1 MNEFETT
8 LRKVRDSV
16 THGSDLLT
24 VMDQTK
30 DARTFPSELA
40 GTERDIYVLPYS
52 SRPAYI
58 GERWK

>member
-8 LRKVRDSV
+8 LKRVRDSV
-16 THGSDLLT
+16 AYGSDLLA

-30 DARTFPSELA
+30 DARTLPSELTA
-40 GTERDIYVLPYS
+40 GEADSYVLPYS
-52 SRPAYI
+52 SRPNYI